1 MAHDVIF
8 LFAQAATETAEKS
21 AGFFDALKAAF
32 PSWFDVLMFLALTC
46 VSAAVGKALKRAALV
61 LGGKAR
67 ALFRGRGNAAFIVL
81 NSLVRA
87 LPVALFAAG
96 IFVYG
101 LFRFPAGATSGG
113 AEAAAAL
120 LLDRAFWMLVVVGQM
135 QVLWNLVR
143 LPVYCIRVYAER
155 RGRPLAFATLIPL
168 AGAALQTL
176 VLVWGVL
183 LAARVLTDTPP
194 AEILAMIGI
203 GGLAVSLAS
212 QDTVK
217 NFFGTAMLVVDR
229 PFRVGDV
236 IDFGAGT
243 PGTVVRIGL
252 RSTRLRTPDDHE
264 ISVPNADLANRVVTT
279 ISARE
284 KIRRVMTL
292 GLTYDTSPEKIEEAV
307 HIVEDILKTS
317 GKLAPDKPPT
327 VFFSDFAESS
337 LNLRVIYHFG
347 SSSVAEAN
355 AFAQEVNLEILR
367 RFAAA
372 GIEFAFPTRTIV
384 MSAPRA

>member
-32 PSWFDVLMFLALTC
+32 PRWSDALIFF
-46 VSAAVGKALKRAALV
+46 AALV
-61 LGGKAR
+61 VAVAAGKLVRRGTLALSGRTHRALGG
-67 ALFRGRGNAAFIVL
+67 RGSAAFIVV
-81 NSLVRA
+81 NSLFRA
-87 LPVALFAAG
+87 LPVAACAAAAAG
-96 IFVYG
+96 YEF
-101 LFRFPAGATSGG
+101 FRFPQGASGE
-113 AEAAAAL
+113 AERAAML
-120 LLDRAFWMLVVVGQM
+120 LLDRAFWLLVVVGQM

-307 HIVEDILKTS
+307 RIVEDILKTS

-327 VFFSDFAESS
+327 VFFSDFADSS
-337 LNLRVIYHFG
+337 LDLRVIYHFG